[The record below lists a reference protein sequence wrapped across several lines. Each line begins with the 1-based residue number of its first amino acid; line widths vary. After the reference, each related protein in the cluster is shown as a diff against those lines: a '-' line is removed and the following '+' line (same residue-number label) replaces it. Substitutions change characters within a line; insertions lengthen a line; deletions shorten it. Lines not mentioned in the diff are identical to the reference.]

1 VAKIPM
7 QFFILFIGA
16 MVFVF
21 YLFVQPPVLFQQVE
35 LKRIAGLS
43 QYQPMSDQY
52 QRAFEHRKQAALALV
67 DAHRTGNA
75 PGENRQKAEYRAAQK
90 ELDAVRSTA
99 AKLVES
105 TGGEKGFSD
114 TNYIFLSFV
123 TRYLPAGIVGLVI
136 AVILSAT
143 MSASSGEINSLAT
156 VSVIDVYQR
165 YVKPGASDRHYLWAS
180 RFATLFWGL
189 YAVVFAG
196 YARRLG
202 SLIVAVNQVG
212 SLFYGS
218 LLGCFV
224 LAFAFPA
231 VRGTAAFAG
240 MLAGEAVILGTAR
253 YTDISWLW
261 FNGIGCAMVMATAL
275 GITALRDGAASARPA
290 RPAPRSQSR
299 S

>member
-35 LKRIAGLS
+35 LKRIANVS
-43 QYQPMSDQY
+43 EFQPMSDQY
-52 QRAFEHRKQAALALV
+52 QRVFEHRKQAALALLE
-67 DAHRTGNA
+67 AHRTGDA
-75 PGENRQKAEYRAAQK
+75 TGENRQRAEYRAAQE
-90 ELDAVRSTA
+90 ELDGIRSSA

-105 TGGEKGFSD
+105 KGGEKGFSD

-123 TRYLPAGIVGLVI
+123 TRYLPSGVVGLVI
-136 AVILSAT
+136 AVIFAAT

-156 VSVIDVYQR
+156 VTVIDIYQR
-165 YVKPGASDRHYLWAS
+165 HFKRGAGDRHYLWAS
-180 RFATLFWGL
+180 RWLTLFWGV

-196 YARRLG
+196 WAKRLG
-202 SLIVAVNQVG
+202 SLIVAVNKVG

-224 LAFAFPA
+224 LAFLFPR
-231 VRGTAAFAG
+231 VRGTASFFG
-240 MLAGEAVILGTAR
+240 MLAGESAILATA
-253 YTDISWLW
+253 YFTDVSWLW
-261 FNGIGCAMVMATAL
+261 YNVIGCAVVVATAL
-275 GITALRDGAASARPA
+275 GITYASSGTGSAGEL
-290 RPAPRSQSR
+290 SQPQE
-299 S
+299 